1 MLLSRN
7 AATVIFHINHR
18 HHVTRTIVN
27 RHLSE
32 PKKIK
37 PQNRLTPIPLYGLL
51 NRQLTTLGHA
61 DNLNPTREINL
72 DQNSSNPY
80 CRATNRTSGLIPS
93 PRYSGERVRVRG
105 LRLLFSPSASPAVN
119 TGIPTPQPS
128 RPQVPTNSFGVSPH
142 HRDLHPPV
150 KKTSR
155 ARVSLAVP
163 GIRPP
168 QNRNHLSPH
177 ESPSMRDHSAGVIDH
192 VPCEVTASTLLRL
205 TTHVMLVKRQV
216 VLRRLR
222 FVTTKD
228 RVQGHARNADAAAD
242 VAGKLP
248 NKNWGVSHQL
258 KTENDGGVVLN
269 IVIGDARQFKVWVR
283 CLGPKATVFDR
294 TEPIK
299 EIRDNLIAIN
309 SNYQPIT
316 SRLRF
321 NRRSDSKKIA

>member
-1 MLLSRN
+1 
-7 AATVIFHINHR
+7 
-18 HHVTRTIVN
+18 
-27 RHLSE
+27 
-32 PKKIK
+32 
-37 PQNRLTPIPLYGLL
+37 
-51 NRQLTTLGHA
+51 
-61 DNLNPTREINL
+61 
-72 DQNSSNPY
+72 
-80 CRATNRTSGLIPS
+80 
-93 PRYSGERVRVRG
+93 
-105 LRLLFSPSASPAVN
+105 
-119 TGIPTPQPS
+119 
-128 RPQVPTNSFGVSPH
+128 
-142 HRDLHPPV
+142 
-150 KKTSR
+150 
-155 ARVSLAVP
+155 
-163 GIRPP
+163 
-168 QNRNHLSPH
+168 
-177 ESPSMRDHSAGVIDH
+177 
-192 VPCEVTASTLLRL
+192 
-205 TTHVMLVKRQV
+205 MLVKRQV

-248 NKNWGVSHQL
+248 NKNWGVSQQL